1 MRTLRVGGVP
11 EHFNLPWHLA
21 MEDGDFEYDRLKIEW
36 VSFPGGTGAMNAAL
50 RNNEIDVA
58 IILTEGI
65 IKDIIAGNPSKIVQT
80 YVHSPLIWG
89 IHVAADSSYK
99 SVKELKGTKVAVSRM
114 GSGSHLMAIINA
126 EKQNWNTKSLEFEIV
141 GDIDGAIKALSE
153 DTAQYFM
160 WERFTTKPLV
170 DKGIFRKVG
179 ECPTPWPCFVI
190 AVRDEVLKNQRDA
203 VREMLKVINTKTISF
218 KEVPEIDLLLAER
231 YDQKVEDIRE
241 WLEITSWSES
251 QLTSEEIEKVQ
262 SHLLNLNLIPEKVS
276 PVNLIYNL

>member
-21 MEDGDFEYDRLKIEW
+21 IEDGDFEYDHISIEW
-36 VSFPGGTGAMNAAL
+36 VDFPGGTGAMNAAL
-50 RNNEIDVA
+50 RNKEIDVA

-65 IKDIIAGNPSKIVQT
+65 IKDIIAGNPSRIVQT

-89 IHVAADSSYK
+89 IHVDANSSFNSIADLENTKAAI
-99 SVKELKGTKVAVSRM
+99 SRM
-114 GSGSHLMAIINA
+114 GSGSHLMSYINA
-126 EKQNWNTKSLEFEIV
+126 QNHHWDTKALDFEIV
-141 GDIDGAIKALSE
+141 GDITGAIKALSE
-153 DTAQYFM
+153 DSAQYFM

-170 DKGIFRKVG
+170 DKGVFRRVG
-179 ECPTPWPCFVI
+179 NCPTPWPCFVI
-190 AVRDEVLKNQRDA
+190 AVREEVLENQRDA

-218 KEVPEIDLLLAER
+218 KEIPDVEKLLATR
-231 YDQKVEDIRE
+231 YDQKLEDIKE

-262 SHLLNLNLIPEKVS
+262 SNLMILNLIPEKLAAS
-276 PVNLIYNL
+276 KLIYNL

>member
-21 MEDGDFEYDRLKIEW
+21 MEDGDFEYDHLHIEW
-36 VSFPGGTGAMNAAL
+36 VSFPGGTGAMNTAL
-50 RNNEIDVA
+50 RNKEIDVA

-89 IHVAADSSYK
+89 IHVDANSPYNSIEDLKNKKAAI
-99 SVKELKGTKVAVSRM
+99 SRM
-114 GSGSHLMAIINA
+114 GSGSHLMAYINA
-126 EKQNWNTKSLEFEIV
+126 EKHQWDTKSLEFEIV
-141 GDIDGAIKALSE
+141 GDIEGAIKALSE

-170 DKGIFRKVG
+170 DKGVFRRVG
-179 ECPTPWPCFVI
+179 DCPTPWPCFVI
-190 AVRDEVLKNQRDA
+190 AVREEVLENQKEA

-218 KEVPEIDLLLAER
+218 KEIPGIEELLAKR
-231 YDQKVEDIRE
+231 YDQKLEDIKE
-241 WLEITSWSES
+241 WLDITSWSES
-251 QLTSEEIEKVQ
+251 QLTSEEIDNIQ
-262 SHLLNLNLIPEKVS
+262 NNLLKLNLIPKKS
-276 PVNLIYNL
+276 PISKLIYNL

>member
-21 MEDGDFEYDRLKIEW
+21 IEDGDFEYDHLKIEW

-50 RNNEIDVA
+50 RNNDIDVA
-58 IILTEGI
+58 VILTEGI

-80 YVHSPLIWG
+80 YVHSPLLWG
-89 IHVAADSSYK
+89 IHVAANSPYN
-99 SVKELKGTKVAVSRM
+99 SVEDLKDTKVAVSRM
-114 GSGSHLMAIINA
+114 GSGSHLMAIVNA
-126 EKQNWNTKSLEFEIV
+126 EKQKWDTKSLEFEIV
-141 GDIDGAIKALSE
+141 GDIDGAVKALSH

-160 WERFTTKPLV
+160 WERFTTKSLV
-170 DKGIFRKVG
+170 DKGVFRRVG

-190 AVRDEVLKNQRDA
+190 AVRDEVLEHQRDA

-218 KEVPEIDLLLAER
+218 KEVPEIDSVLAQR
-231 YDQKVEDIRE
+231 YEQEVEDIQE
-241 WLEITSWSES
+241 WLDITSWSES

-262 SHLLNLNLIPEKVS
+262 TQLLNLDLIPEKF
-276 PVNLIYNL
+276 PLTKLIYNL

>member
-21 MEDGDFEYDRLKIEW
+21 IEDGDFEYDHLNIEW
-36 VSFPGGTGAMNAAL
+36 HSYPGGTGAMNAAL

-80 YVHSPLIWG
+80 YVQSPLIWG
-89 IHVAADSSYK
+89 IHVDASSPYK
-99 SVKELKGTKVAVSRM
+99 SVEDLKNTKAAISRM
-114 GSGSHLMAIINA
+114 GSGSHLMAYINA
-126 EKQNWNTKSLEFEIV
+126 EKLHWDTKSLDFEIV
-141 GDIDGAIKALSE
+141 GDINGAVKALSE

-170 DKGIFRKVG
+170 DKEIFRRVG

-190 AVRDEVLKNQRDA
+190 AVREDVLENQKDA

-218 KEVPEIDLLLAER
+218 KEIPEIESLLAKR
-231 YDQKVEDIRE
+231 YDQKLEDIKE
-241 WLEITSWSES
+241 WLDITSWSAS
-251 QLTSEEIEKVQ
+251 QMTSEEIEKVQ
-262 SHLLNLNLIPEKVS
+262 THLLSLNLIPEKLAAS
-276 PVNLIYNL
+276 KLIYNL